1 MRDRP
6 FRELCAEKGL
16 AVTHQR
22 QVIWDILS
30 AMEGHPSPEAV
41 YERVRR
47 EIPSISLATVYKN
60 VRTFT
65 EHGLL
70 AEVSLHHGPA
80 RLETNM
86 EPHHHMV
93 CIQCKAIIDIPDE
106 AVEPVRLMQGAPP
119 EFRVHRYSVEVH
131 GLCGDCAHEPAK

>member
-1 MRDRP
+1 MRDRD

-22 QVIWDILS
+22 QVIWDCLS
-30 AMEGHPSPEAV
+30 SIEGHPSPEAV
-41 YERVRR
+41 YERVRS

-70 AEVSLHHGPA
+70 AEVSLHHGPV

-86 EPHHHMV
+86 QPHHHMV
-93 CIQCKAIIDIPDE
+93 CIQCKAIIDVPDE
-106 AVEPVRLMQGAPP
+106 ALEPVRLKQSAPP
-119 EFRVHRYSVEVH
+119 EFRVQRYSVEIH
-131 GLCGDCAHEPAK
+131 GLCGDCSREPLK

>member
-1 MRDRP
+1 MQEPGFRD
-6 FRELCAEKGL
+6 LCAAKGL

-22 QVIWDILS
+22 QVIWDILCS
-30 AMEGHPSPEAV
+30 MHGHPSPEAI
-41 YERVRR
+41 YERVRER
-47 EIPSISLATVYKN
+47 IPSISLATVYKN
-60 VRTFT
+60 VRTFI

-93 CIQCKAIIDIPDE
+93 CVHCRSIVDLPDE
-106 AVEPVRLMQGAPP
+106 AVEPVRLRKGAPS
-119 EFRVHRYSVEVH
+119 EFRVERYVVEIH
-131 GLCGDCAHEPAK
+131 GVCGRCANRSK